1 MGWEQSLQDRLES
14 NIKEFSKVYPRV
26 HSSVLVPIGFNERT
40 GREELVLTKRT
51 MKVQSHKGQ
60 ISFPGGYRNRED
72 KDLLQTALREC
83 YEEVGLDSNDVHIV
97 GMLEP
102 VRTIREVLI
111 TPWVGVIKLP
121 YPFTLN
127 PNEVE
132 RLIYLPLRRLMDEGL
147 SPMEIKEGDLA
158 IKNQGIVVGEDLI
171 WGATARMLE
180 QLRNHFEGLDLE

>member
-1 MGWEQSLQDRLES
+1 MWLNNLQERLEA
-14 NIKEFSKVYPRV
+14 NTAAFSKVYPEV

-40 GREELVLTKRT
+40 RREELVLTKRT
-51 MKVQSHKGQ
+51 MKVESHKGQ
-60 ISFPGGYRNRED
+60 VSFPGGYRNGED

-83 YEEVGLDSNDVHIV
+83 FEEVGLDSNEVRII

-102 VRTIREVLI
+102 VRTIREILI
-111 TPWVGVIKLP
+111 VPWVGLIRLP

-132 RLIYLPLRRLMDEGL
+132 RLIYLPLHRLKEEGL
-147 SPMEIKEGDLA
+147 KSVEVHEGTLTL
-158 IKNQGIVVGEDLI
+158 KSQGIFVGEDLI

-180 QLRNHFEGLDLE
+180 QLRSHFEGLDLE